1 LFTLPRTYVDRTHI
15 EPVAELVPGRP
26 ALVQVRVERSAVRR
40 RRGGRADSLLR
51 VADASGSL
59 AVVFW
64 GQSYRARNFTVG
76 MELLLSGPVDRYG
89 RELTMSSP
97 EVTRVVAGAIPELGW
112 LPMYP
117 LTEGIQQTFMRDL
130 VQVVVARC
138 APSLPEVVPRAL
150 SAELGLEP
158 LAQAI
163 ASVHRPESLAAA
175 ALGRRRLALEELFIL
190 QVAMALRRLARGE
203 RRTGVQAEPGP
214 RFERAQAGLPFALTA
229 GQRVA
234 LEDILRDLARPVPMH
249 RLLEGDVGSGKT
261 VVALLA
267 AMAMIDSGHQVAIMA
282 PTEILALQHAR
293 VALQL
298 LPQVAPVILTG
309 STGER
314 ERRQALGAL
323 ARGDGELALGTQAL
337 FASGVQF
344 RRLGLVIVDE
354 QHRFGVREREALAMK
369 GAEPHLLVMTATP
382 IPRSLAL
389 TLFGDLDLSL
399 IAELPPGRPVS
410 RTHVVEPAKRDRV
423 KAFLAERLARGEQA
437 LYITPR
443 VEADPGSELAA
454 ATVRARELA
463 ADPILGRFPIGLL
476 HGRLPGTEKEAV
488 MSRFRRGEVP
498 LLVSTTVV
506 EVGIDVAQITMVVIE
521 HPERF
526 GLSQL
531 HQLRGRAGRGSIPA
545 HTILLIDDDL
555 DPEVRARL
563 QAFAG
568 TQDGFRVSELDLAA
582 RGPGALLGAD
592 QHGFS
597 GFQLFD
603 PIHDRDLIPKTR
615 TAAQAVLDRDPTL
628 ADSPALKSAVA
639 RFEARFAPD
648 LVVSG
653 VG

>member
-1 LFTLPRTYVDRTHI
+1 
-15 EPVAELVPGRP
+15 
-26 ALVQVRVERSAVRR
+26 
-40 RRGGRADSLLR
+40 
-51 VADASGSL
+51 
-59 AVVFW
+59 
-64 GQSYRARNFTVG
+64 
-76 MELLLSGPVDRYG
+76 
-89 RELTMSSP
+89 MSSP
-97 EVTRVVAGAIPELGW
+97 EVTRVVGGVIPDLGW

-130 VQVVVARC
+130 VQLVVARC
-138 APSLPEVVPRAL
+138 APSLPEVVPHAL

-163 ASVHRPESLAAA
+163 ATVHRPESLAAA
-175 ALGRRRLALEELFIL
+175 ARGRRRLALEELFIL

-203 RRTGVQAEPGP
+203 RRTGVRAEPGP

-234 LEDILRDLARPVPMH
+234 LDDILRDLARPVPMH

-293 VALQL
+293 TALKL
-298 LPQVAPVILTG
+298 LPQVTPVILTG

-314 ERRQALGAL
+314 ERRQALAAL

-354 QHRFGVREREALAMK
+354 QHRFGVREREALTMK

-410 RTHVVEPAKRDRV
+410 RTHVVEPARRDRV
-423 KAFLAERLARGEQA
+423 KAFLAERLGRGEQA

-443 VEADPGSELAA
+443 VEA
-454 ATVRARELA
+454 
-463 ADPILGRFPIGLL
+463 
-476 HGRLPGTEKEAV
+476 
-488 MSRFRRGEVP
+488 
-498 LLVSTTVV
+498 
-506 EVGIDVAQITMVVIE
+506 
-521 HPERF
+521 
-526 GLSQL
+526 
-531 HQLRGRAGRGSIPA
+531 IPA
-545 HTILLIDDDL
+545 VSSQ
-555 DPEVRARL
+555 PPPCARASSPPTRSS
-563 QAFAG
+563 AG
-568 TQDGFRVSELDLAA
+568 FPSDSC
-582 RGPGALLGAD
+582 
-592 QHGFS
+592 
-597 GFQLFD
+597 
-603 PIHDRDLIPKTR
+603 
-615 TAAQAVLDRDPTL
+615 TAACREPRRKRSWAASGGAKCRSWSRRRSWRWGST
-628 ADSPALKSAVA
+628 SPRS
-639 RFEARFAPD
+639 RW
-648 LVVSG
+648 S
-653 VG
+653 